1 MPDSILLFFRYSKT
15 QKMKGRRDGISRFLP
30 PQVAILLARFLS
42 QVKPLEARF
51 LGKLGDPTDDTKT
64 FLFTKEGEK
73 LGGDQ
78 VNTIF
83 KDTMTRLRLPLGF
96 QEYRHAAIGLNREDI
111 QRRSQPG
118 DEALFAALQCGHSE
132 ETESV
137 HYAIATQ
144 DHLLAPDLEHGYR
157 QLSTSWQ
164 KQLKRTDPLSRQ
176 KEEPKYCTVPPRS
189 ST

>member
-15 QKMKGRRDGISRFLP
+15 QKMKGRRNGISRFLP

-51 LGKLGDPTDDTKT
+51 LNYLDEDHSDSAT
-64 FLFTKEGEK
+64 FLFTRAGKKLEGE
-73 LGGDQ
+73 Q
-78 VNTIF
+78 VTSAFAYELN
-83 KDTMTRLRLPLGF
+83 RLHLSLGF

-144 DHLLAPDLEHGYR
+144 DHLLASDLEHGYR

-164 KQLKRTDPLSRQ
+164 KQLKLTDPLSRQ